1 VVILCGC
8 GLLAW
13 PALGA
18 QSSRDHAGLCR
29 SRGAWLSGMEIVCLW
44 VISMAGLGGMA
55 WQNGDHAGLYSS
67 ERHGPME
74 WILCRPMQACAGL
87 GVQPG
92 RAEIVCVLIPSLAGL
107 RGTGLQSGYHAGLCK
122 PGGAPQWNRDR
133 GCVDHQLGRP

>member
-55 WQNGDHAGLYSS
+55 WQNGDHAGL
-67 ERHGPME
+67 
-74 WILCRPMQACAGL
+74 CRPEGHSPAEWRLFIFGLPSWQAL
-87 GVQPG
+87 GTWPG
-92 RAEIVCVLIPSLAGL
+92 RAEIMQAYTVL
-107 RGTGLQSGYHAGLCK
+107 RGMAQWSGYYAGLCR
-122 PGGAPQWNRDR
+122 PVQAW
-133 GCVDHQLGRP
+133 GCSLAEQRSCVC